1 MLSTH
6 SVQTKH
12 FTLSKEKN
20 MPKLYMLIGV
30 PASGKSTWLKK
41 NMSPDGV
48 IVSSDDHVERL
59 AAMQGKTY
67 NEAFN
72 DVASDATRAMMTDLS
87 DAIAA
92 QKDIYWDQTNTGEKS
107 RAKKLKQVPSN
118 YEKVAVYFPT
128 PDDEEHQRRLAS
140 RPDKTIPDFVI
151 KSMKSSLQAPS
162 RDEGFDDI
170 VVA

>member
-1 MLSTH
+1 
-6 SVQTKH
+6 
-12 FTLSKEKN
+12 

-41 NMSPDGV
+41 NMAPDGV
-48 IVSSDDHVERL
+48 VVSSDDHVERL

-67 NEAFN
+67 SQAFK
-72 DVASDATRAMMTDLS
+72 DVAGDATKAMMTDLS

-92 QKDIYWDQTNTGEKS
+92 QKDIYWDQTNPSKKA
-107 RAKKLKQVPSN
+107 RAKKLRQVPNN

-128 PDDEEHQRRLAS
+128 PNDEEHQKRLAS

-151 KSMKSSLQAPS
+151 KSMKSSLQAPLL
-162 RDEGFDDI
+162 DEGFDDI

>member
-1 MLSTH
+1 
-6 SVQTKH
+6 
-12 FTLSKEKN
+12 
-20 MPKLYMLIGV
+20 MLIGV

-41 NMSPDGV
+41 NMAPDGV
-48 IVSSDDHVERL
+48 VVSSDDHVERL

-67 NEAFN
+67 SQAFK
-72 DVASDATRAMMTDLS
+72 DVAGDATKAMMTDLS

-92 QKDIYWDQTNTGEKS
+92 QKDIYWDQTNPSKKA
-107 RAKKLKQVPSN
+107 RAKKLRQVPNN

-128 PDDEEHQRRLAS
+128 PNDEEHQKRLAS

-162 RDEGFDDI
+162 RDEGFDEII
-170 VVA
+170 VA